1 MITVGQAC
9 GQSGGR
15 ESGPRDRA
23 GDQMISPEIR
33 RKKGEGEEG
42 REAGHGHGGEGDG
55 EGE

>member
-1 MITVGQAC
+1 MEVKGELDKLVDEKVVHVIAKVIKCSVRT
-9 GQSGGR
+9 
-15 ESGPRDRA
+15 
-23 GDQMISPEIR
+23 IR

>member
-1 MITVGQAC
+1 MEVKEKLDKLVDEKVVQVIAKVIKCSVRT
-9 GQSGGR
+9 
-15 ESGPRDRA
+15 
-23 GDQMISPEIR
+23 IR